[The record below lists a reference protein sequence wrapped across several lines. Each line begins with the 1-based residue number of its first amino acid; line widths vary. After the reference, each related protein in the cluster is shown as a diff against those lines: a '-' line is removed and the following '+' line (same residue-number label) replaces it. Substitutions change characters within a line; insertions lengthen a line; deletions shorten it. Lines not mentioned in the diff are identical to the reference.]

1 MRKRALFTT
10 ALIQELGQDAVS
22 GATSASYGEIWTER
36 MILIIVAG
44 N

>member
-10 ALIQELGQDAVS
+10 ALIQELGQDAVG